1 MIVAIDGTAGSGK
14 STTAKGVAEKLGF
27 LYLDTGAMY
36 RAATAAVLSASI
48 DSDDE
53 SAVSDC
59 VETIEIDFDESGR
72 LIFLN
77 GMDVSQTIRG
87 REVTQNVSAVSAYPR
102 VRKRMVAMQ
111 REIAGYRDFVVEG
124 RDIGTVVF
132 PNADFKF
139 FIVASIEERAKR
151 RQKDLAGLGIEQT
164 VNDIVKNLK
173 RRDALDSSR
182 EVSPLTKSEDA
193 VEVDTTSMTIEQQ
206 IDLIVTHVRDRSIKK
221 EKQSTSE

>member
-14 STTAKGVAEKLGF
+14 STTSKGVAEKLGF

-151 RQKDLAGLGIEQT
+151 RQKDLAGLGIEET
-164 VNDIVKNLK
+164 VNDIVNNLK

-221 EKQSTSE
+221 ETQSTSE

>member
-77 GMDVSQTIRG
+77 SMDVSQTIRG

-221 EKQSTSE
+221 ETQSTSE

>member
-87 REVTQNVSAVSAYPR
+87 REVTQNVSAISAYPQ

-221 EKQSTSE
+221 ETQSTSE

>member
-14 STTAKGVAEKLGF
+14 STTAKGVAEKLG
-27 LYLDTGAMY
+27 LHYLDTGAMY

-87 REVTQNVSAVSAYPR
+87 REVTQNVSAVSAYPQ

-193 VEVDTTSMTIEQQ
+193 LKVDTTSMNVKQQ
-206 IDLIVTHVRDRSIKK
+206 IDLIVGHVRDRSAR
-221 EKQSTSE
+221 

>member
-14 STTAKGVAEKLGF
+14 STTSKGVAEKLGF

-221 EKQSTSE
+221 ETQSTSE

>member
-87 REVTQNVSAVSAYPR
+87 REVTQNVSAVSAYPQ

>member
-1 MIVAIDGTAGSGK
+1 
-14 STTAKGVAEKLGF
+14 
-27 LYLDTGAMY
+27 
-36 RAATAAVLSASI
+36 
-48 DSDDE
+48 
-53 SAVSDC
+53 
-59 VETIEIDFDESGR
+59 
-72 LIFLN
+72 
-77 GMDVSQTIRG
+77 
-87 REVTQNVSAVSAYPR
+87 
-102 VRKRMVAMQ
+102 MVAMQ

-221 EKQSTSE
+221 ETQSTSE

>member
-36 RAATAAVLSASI
+36 RAATTAVLSASI

-87 REVTQNVSAVSAYPR
+87 REVTQNVSAVSAYPQ

-221 EKQSTSE
+221 ETQLTSE

>member
-59 VETIEIDFDESGR
+59 VETIEIDFDESGL

-206 IDLIVTHVRDRSIKK
+206 IDLIVTHVRDR
-221 EKQSTSE
+221 

>member
-206 IDLIVTHVRDRSIKK
+206 IDLIVTHVRDRSTKK
-221 EKQSTSE
+221 ETQSTSE

>member
-36 RAATAAVLSASI
+36 RAATTAVLSASI

-193 VEVDTTSMTIEQQ
+193 LEVDTTSMTIEQQ

-221 EKQSTSE
+221 ETQSTSE

>member
-124 RDIGTVVF
+124 RDIGTMVF

-151 RQKDLAGLGIEQT
+151 RQKDLAGLGIEET
-164 VNDIVKNLK
+164 VNDIVNNLK

-221 EKQSTSE
+221 ETQSTSE

>member
-87 REVTQNVSAVSAYPR
+87 REVTQNVSAVSAYPQ

-221 EKQSTSE
+221 ETQSTSE

>member
-59 VETIEIDFDESGR
+59 VETIEIDFDESVR

-77 GMDVSQTIRG
+77 GMDISQTIRG
-87 REVTQNVSAVSAYPR
+87 REVTQNVSAVSAYPQ

-111 REIAGYRDFVVEG
+111 REIAGYCDFVVEG

-132 PNADFKF
+132 PNADFKC

-221 EKQSTSE
+221 ETQSTSE

>member
-27 LYLDTGAMY
+27 FYLDTGAMY

-221 EKQSTSE
+221 ETQSTSE

>member
-14 STTAKGVAEKLGF
+14 STTSKGVAEKLGF

-221 EKQSTSE
+221 ETQLTSE

>member
-221 EKQSTSE
+221 ETQATSE

>member
-87 REVTQNVSAVSAYPR
+87 REVTQNVSAVSAYPQ

-193 VEVDTTSMTIEQQ
+193 LEVDTTSMTIEQQ

-221 EKQSTSE
+221 ETQSTSE

>member
-14 STTAKGVAEKLGF
+14 STTSKGVAEKLGF

-36 RAATAAVLSASI
+36 RAVTAAVLSASI

-87 REVTQNVSAVSAYPR
+87 REVTQNVSAVSAYPQ

-221 EKQSTSE
+221 ETQSTSE

>member
-1 MIVAIDGTAGSGK
+1 M
-14 STTAKGVAEKLGF
+14 
-27 LYLDTGAMY
+27 
-36 RAATAAVLSASI
+36 
-48 DSDDE
+48 
-53 SAVSDC
+53 
-59 VETIEIDFDESGR
+59 
-72 LIFLN
+72 
-77 GMDVSQTIRG
+77 
-87 REVTQNVSAVSAYPR
+87 
-102 VRKRMVAMQ
+102 
-111 REIAGYRDFVVEG
+111 
-124 RDIGTVVF
+124 VF

-206 IDLIVTHVRDRSIKK
+206 IDLIVTHVRDRSIIK
-221 EKQSTSE
+221 EIQPTSE

>member
-14 STTAKGVAEKLGF
+14 STTAKGVAEKLG
-27 LYLDTGAMY
+27 LHYLDTGAMY

-193 VEVDTTSMTIEQQ
+193 VEVDTTSMNIKQQ
-206 IDLIVTHVRDRSIKK
+206 IDLIVRHVRDRSARK
-221 EKQSTSE
+221 EMQAIG

>member
-59 VETIEIDFDESGR
+59 VETIEIDFDESGC

-77 GMDVSQTIRG
+77 GMDVSQTIR
-87 REVTQNVSAVSAYPR
+87 
-102 VRKRMVAMQ
+102 
-111 REIAGYRDFVVEG
+111 AG
-124 RDIGTVVF
+124 
-132 PNADFKF
+132 K
-139 FIVASIEERAKR
+139 
-151 RQKDLAGLGIEQT
+151 
-164 VNDIVKNLK
+164 
-173 RRDALDSSR
+173 
-182 EVSPLTKSEDA
+182 
-193 VEVDTTSMTIEQQ
+193 
-206 IDLIVTHVRDRSIKK
+206 
-221 EKQSTSE
+221 

>member
-53 SAVSDC
+53 SEVSDC

-221 EKQSTSE
+221 ETLNK

>member
-139 FIVASIEERAKR
+139 FIVACIEERAKR

-221 EKQSTSE
+221 ETLNK

>member
-14 STTAKGVAEKLGF
+14 STTSKGVAEKLGF

-87 REVTQNVSAVSAYPR
+87 REVTQNVSAVSAYPQ

-221 EKQSTSE
+221 ETQSTSE

>member
-111 REIAGYRDFVVEG
+111 REIAGYRNFVVEG

-221 EKQSTSE
+221 ETQSTSE

>member
-72 LIFLN
+72 LTFLN

-221 EKQSTSE
+221 ETQSTSE

>member
-124 RDIGTVVF
+124 RDIGTMVF

-221 EKQSTSE
+221 ETQSTSE

>member
-59 VETIEIDFDESGR
+59 VDTIEIDFDESGR
-72 LIFLN
+72 LTFLN

-151 RQKDLAGLGIEQT
+151 RQKDLAGLGIEET
-164 VNDIVKNLK
+164 VNDIVNNLK

-221 EKQSTSE
+221 ETQSTSE

>member
-221 EKQSTSE
+221 ETQSTSE

>member
-59 VETIEIDFDESGR
+59 VETIEIDFDESGL

-221 EKQSTSE
+221 ETQSTSE

>member
-221 EKQSTSE
+221 ETQLTSE

>member
-72 LIFLN
+72 LTFLN

-221 EKQSTSE
+221 ETQSTTE

>member
-53 SAVSDC
+53 SAVLDC

-221 EKQSTSE
+221 ETQSTSE